1 MQSFYAES
9 FERDMGCTTAD
20 WLGWLPRALG
30 DVPWQLHGDA
40 LFAQVAGGQLHIT
53 WHVSEPRRL
62 GLAVIPR
69 LRVCFVFSDVADA
82 DRLAFMKRFDLY
94 THRGGG

>member
-9 FERDMGCTTAD
+9 FERDMGCTPAD

-40 LFAQVAGGQLHIT
+40 LFARVAGGQLHIT
-53 WHVSEPRRL
+53 WQVSEPRRL

-69 LRVCFVFSDVADA
+69 LQVCFSFDGVGDA

>member
-1 MQSFYAES
+1 MQSFYAER
-9 FERDMGCTTAD
+9 FERDMGCTLGD
-20 WLGWLPRALG
+20 WLGWLPRAMG
-30 DVPWQLHGDA
+30 NVPWQLQGDA
-40 LFAQVAGGQLHIT
+40 LHAQVAGGHLHIT
-53 WHVSEPRRL
+53 WQVAESRRL

-69 LRVCFVFSDVADA
+69 LQVRFAFSGLGDA

>member
-1 MQSFYAES
+1 MQSFYPEA
-9 FERDMGCTTAD
+9 FERDMGCTEAD

-30 DVPWQLHGDA
+30 PVPWRLQGDA
-40 LFAQVAGGQLHIT
+40 LHAQVAGGQLHIT
-53 WHVSEPRRL
+53 WRVAEPRRL

-69 LRVCFVFSDVADA
+69 LRVFFEFSDVDDA
-82 DRLAFMKRFDLY
+82 ERLRFMKRFDLY

>member
-1 MQSFYAES
+1 MQSFYAER
-9 FERDMGCTTAD
+9 FERDMGCTPAD

-30 DVPWQLHGDA
+30 SVPWRLQGDA
-40 LFAQVAGGQLHIT
+40 LQAQVAGGQLHIH
-53 WHVSEPRRL
+53 WRVDEPRRL

-69 LRVCFVFSDVADA
+69 LRVCFAFNGVTEAE
-82 DRLAFMKRFDLY
+82 RLAFMKRFDLY

>member
-1 MQSFYAES
+1 MQSFYAEC
-9 FERDMGCTTAD
+9 FERDMGCTLSD
-20 WLGWLPRALG
+20 WLGWLPRAMG
-30 DVPWQLHGDA
+30 GVPWQLQGDA
-40 LFAQVAGGQLHIT
+40 LHAQVAGGHLQIT
-53 WHVSEPRRL
+53 WQLAEPRRL

-69 LRVCFVFSDVADA
+69 LWVRFSFSQVSGA